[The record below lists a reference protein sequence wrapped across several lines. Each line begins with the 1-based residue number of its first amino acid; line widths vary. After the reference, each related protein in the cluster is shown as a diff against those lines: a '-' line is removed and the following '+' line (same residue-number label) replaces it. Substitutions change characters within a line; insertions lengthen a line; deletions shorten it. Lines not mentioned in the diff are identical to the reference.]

1 MYYCIINVSDFSYQG
16 VLLFRH
22 HTFFSQSTK
31 RTHRGAMRESFVKK
45 KRIRALEK
53 EIYALTKFH
62 GAGVATACRAT
73 VEGSKKLNCERC
85 SATHRDA
92 RECRRGV
99 KAVANEP
106 SRLFPTL
113 LQRAEETVAIR
124 ARRARII
131 LDSQRRVSARS
142 RCRREIVLARRVS
155 RGGGA

>member
-1 MYYCIINVSDFSYQG
+1 MYKYKWWTYQG
-16 VLLFRH
+16 VLLFRL
-22 HTFFSQSTK
+22 HTFFHN
-31 RTHRGAMRESFVKK
+31 R
-45 KRIRALEK
+45 LN
-53 EIYALTKFH
+53 ALTEERCVSLLSKKSEYERSRRKFPRSPNFTRA

-73 VEGSKKLNCERC
+73 VEGPKKANSDRC

-99 KAVANEP
+99 PVVANGP
-106 SRLFPTL
+106 SRLFLTL